1 MHSVSGTY
9 ENERRMA
16 DPKATLTFAGGA
28 GTVTGANFLLES
40 GNLKLLVD
48 CGLNQSRLL
57 CEHCNYDPFPY
68 DPSSV
73 DVLFI
78 THAHL
83 DHIGRVPKLVHDGF
97 RGVIYSTPSTREI
110 AALMFEDSI
119 THLSREAEE
128 SGKKPLYNAND
139 VVKALSL
146 WKTAQY
152 HAETKLDEEHSF
164 IFKDAGHIMGSA
176 MVEITHKT
184 DKGPKKIVFT
194 GDLGNSPTP
203 LLRDTE
209 PITDADYLVMESVY
223 GDRNHETSMEERT
236 ERLKEVANAT
246 LSRGGVLLIPAFS
259 IERTQVILHELDN
272 LVEHH
277 QIPRVPVYLDSPLAI
292 RVTEIYANYPKNF
305 NETIQK
311 ELKIDKNIFG
321 FPGLELT
328 LTAKESK
335 TIEYTDEPKIIIAGS
350 GMSYGGRI
358 LFHERAYLSDPKNTI
373 LIVGYQVPGTTGRQ
387 ILDGCKTVT
396 IFDSKIHVRAQV
408 ETISGFSAHKDSDH
422 LLAFIE
428 TAASKLKRAF
438 IVMGEPKASLF
449 LAQRARDYL
458 DVNATAPKQ
467 GDSAVIDY

>member
-1 MHSVSGTY
+1 MPDTQ
-9 ENERRMA
+9 A
-16 DPKATLTFAGGA
+16 KLTFHGGA

-40 GNLKLLVD
+40 GTLKLLVD
-48 CGLNQSRLL
+48 CGLNQSKLL

-68 DPSSV
+68 DPASIG
-73 DVLFI
+73 VLFI

-97 RGVIYSTPSTREI
+97 KGVIYSTPSTREI

-119 THLSREAEE
+119 RHLSREAEE

-139 VVKALSL
+139 VVRALSL
-146 WKTAQY
+146 WKTIPY
-152 HAETKLDEEHSF
+152 HTETKLDDEHSF
-164 IFKDAGHIMGSA
+164 ILKDAGHIMGSA
-176 MVEITHKT
+176 MVEITHRVGGLPAAQGT
-184 DKGPKKIVFT
+184 AQAGGPKKIVFT

-236 ERLKEVANAT
+236 ERLKEVANTT

-396 IFDSKIHVRAQV
+396 ILDRKVTVRAQV

-428 TAASKLKRAF
+428 TAAPKLKQAF
-438 IVMGEPKASLF
+438 IVMGEPKSSLF
-449 LAQRARDYL
+449 LAQRAHDYL
-458 DVNATAPKQ
+458 GVNAAAPKQ
-467 GDSAVIDY
+467 GDSVTIGF